1 MSEPGDM
8 CLEKTAFLSH
18 GYVCFQVNR
27 GQAQFVTYNES
38 TKPTTFIGRSFQTH
52 NGLERLHVLTFLMI
66 YDRAHTMVSGFFFLL
81 KIISSVS
88 ADA

>member
-1 MSEPGDM
+1 MSEPWGM
-8 CLEKTAFLSH
+8 CLEKTAILSH
-18 GYVCFQVNR
+18 GCVCFQVNR

-88 ADA
+88 AGA